1 MTDTLFSTQTKIE
14 ELDLTVRQ
22 YNVLTKGGYS
32 TIGDITSV
40 TVKDLVKLRN
50 MGNRDLTAILL
61 RLDAH
66 GFRCVDCDRE
76 EYPDLR
82 SSVQV
87 VIDNAV
93 KRVHDERPRAWNYGK
108 KQPLEKFAAD
118 TLLPYTEKMIPNL
131 DSSEDRFYII
141 SKEEYRIKKYGI
153 RPGGIVVFDKS
164 LPFSPGTL
172 SCFSNEDGLVCFY
185 DQFKEEGLTYIGRMI
200 ATVNY
205 Y

>member
-1 MTDTLFSTQTKIE
+1 MTSTFFTPQTKVE

-22 YNVLTKGGYS
+22 FNVLTKGGYS
-32 TIGDITSV
+32 TIEDITNV

-82 SSVQV
+82 QSVQA

-93 KRVHDERPRAWNYGK
+93 KRAHDERPRAWNYGK

-118 TLLPYTEKMIPNL
+118 TLLPYTRMMLPNL
-131 DSSEDRFYII
+131 EPSEDRFYII
-141 SKEEYRIKKYGI
+141 SKEEYRIKKFGI
-153 RPGGIVVFDKS
+153 RPDGIVVFDKS

-172 SCFSNEDGLVCFY
+172 SCFKNEEGLVCFY
-185 DQFKEEGLTYIGRMI
+185 DQIKEEGLNYFGRMI

-205 Y
+205 F